1 MPAFDVTVA
10 GERALLVRVD
20 APPSPALTRTLL
32 ALAEDCRVAF
42 GGAIS
47 DTLPGYQTLAVF
59 FDAGRLNRET
69 LRAWLSAWQEHQM
82 MSDEEAVTEIPVWY
96 DPEAGA
102 DLEWLSRHA
111 NMSVEALIEVHTGT
125 DYFAY
130 ANGFAPGF
138 CYLGEIDPQIAAPRL
153 ASPRRAVPAGSVA
166 IADRQTAVYP
176 CVSPGGWRLIG
187 RCPLPLFDA
196 EQPPYTGGRGGN
208 TARYIAADRQQFL
221 DLGGQL

>member
-1 MPAFDVTVA
+1 MSAFEVTVA
-10 GERALLVRVD
+10 GERALLVRADV
-20 APPSPALTRTLL
+20 PPSPALTRSLL
-32 ALAEDCRVAF
+32 ALAEDCRDTF
-42 GGAIS
+42 GEAIS

-59 FDAGRLNRET
+59 FDAQRLSRET
-69 LRAWLSAWQEHQM
+69 LKAWLSVWQDHEIVVA
-82 MSDEEAVTEIPVWY
+82 EEPAQEIPVWY
-96 DPEAGA
+96 DPEVGA

-111 NMSVEALIEVHTGT
+111 QVSVEALIALHTGT

-153 ASPRRAVPAGSVA
+153 ASPRRAVPSGSVA

-187 RCPLPLFDA
+187 RCPLPLFNA
-196 EQPPYTGGRGGN
+196 EQPPYNLIRVGQRV
-208 TARYIAADRQQFL
+208 RFIAIDRHQFL